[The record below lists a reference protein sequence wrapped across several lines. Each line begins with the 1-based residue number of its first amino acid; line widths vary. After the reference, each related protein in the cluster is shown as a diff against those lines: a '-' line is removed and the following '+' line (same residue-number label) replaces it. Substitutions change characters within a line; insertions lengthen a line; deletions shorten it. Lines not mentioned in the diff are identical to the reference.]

1 MEPCKLEEQ
10 EKEGK
15 MFDTVWKK
23 EDRPK
28 VVPV

>member
-15 MFDTVWKK
+15 MLDTVWQN